1 MKFYGRNE
9 QRNLL
14 RTLFE
19 RNDMQVVLVYGRR
32 RVGKSEL
39 LKQALRETQTRSIY
53 YECKQT
59 TEQNNIESLAE
70 VISQAFRLP
79 PLAFRNAEE
88 ILRFLFRQ
96 AEQENLIVVLDE
108 YPYLRHAVQ
117 GLDSIL
123 QSLID
128 TYRDT
133 SCLKLVLCGSY
144 VDVMQ
149 SLLEAANP
157 LYGRVDR
164 TIALRPM
171 DYYETALFYP
181 DFSPEDKVRL
191 YSVFGGIP
199 YYNRLIDPSLSVR
212 ENITELVASPGAR
225 LENEVSM
232 YLRSE
237 VSRIVNA
244 NEVFE
249 ALAKGFYRF
258 SDILSQSHVSSSPT
272 LVDVMDKLIRME
284 LVKKEAP
291 INDEGNRRKSGYV
304 ICDPLS
310 LFYYR
315 YCFRYASQLQIMDPD
330 AFYDVTVR
338 DDFETWYVP
347 RGFEEICRQYLVRQ
361 NLAGRLPTPFTKIGK
376 YWYDDPKNRS
386 NGEFDLVTLDAK
398 GYTFYEAKFRSGPVT
413 SAMIEQE
420 IQQVKDTGLACY
432 QYGFFSR
439 SGFTEAGRDDVMQI
453 ELKQLYEL

>member
-59 TEQNNIESLAE
+59 TEKNNTESLCEIIA
-70 VISQAFRLP
+70 QAFHLP

-88 ILRFLFRQ
+88 LLRFLFRQ

-117 GLDSIL
+117 GMDSIL
-123 QSLID
+123 QSLVD

-133 SCLKLVLCGSY
+133 SRLKLVLCGSY

-149 SLLEAANP
+149 SLLEPANP

-164 TIALRPM
+164 TIVLRPM
-171 DYYETALFYP
+171 DYYESALFYP

-212 ENITELVASPGAR
+212 ENIIELVASPGAR

-347 RGFEEICRQYLVRQ
+347 RGFEEICRQYLIRQ
-361 NLAGRLPTPFTKIGK
+361 NLAGRLPVPFTKIGK

-386 NGEFDLVTLDAK
+386 NGEFDLVTLDEK

-413 SAMIEQE
+413 EAMIEQE

-439 SGFTEAGRDDVMQI
+439 SGFATTGRDGVIQI
-453 ELKQLYEL
+453 DLKQLYEL

>member
-59 TEQNNIESLAE
+59 TEKNNTESLCEIIA
-70 VISQAFRLP
+70 QAFHLP

-88 ILRFLFRQ
+88 LLRFLFRQ

-117 GLDSIL
+117 GMDSIL
-123 QSLID
+123 QSLVD

-133 SCLKLVLCGSY
+133 SRLKLVLCGSY

-149 SLLEAANP
+149 SLLEPANP

-164 TIALRPM
+164 TIVLRPM
-171 DYYETALFYP
+171 DYYESALFYP

-212 ENITELVASPGAR
+212 ENIIELVASPGAR

-249 ALAKGFYRF
+249 TLAKGFYRF

-347 RGFEEICRQYLVRQ
+347 RGFEEICRQYLIRQ
-361 NLAGRLPTPFTKIGK
+361 NLAGRLPVPFTKIGK

-386 NGEFDLVTLDAK
+386 NGEFDLVTLDEK

-413 SAMIEQE
+413 EAMIEQE

-439 SGFTEAGRDDVMQI
+439 SGFATTGRDGVIQI
-453 ELKQLYEL
+453 DLKQLYEL

>member
-59 TEQNNIESLAE
+59 TEKNNTESLCEIIA
-70 VISQAFRLP
+70 QAFHLP

-88 ILRFLFRQ
+88 LLRFLFRQ

-117 GLDSIL
+117 GMDSIL
-123 QSLID
+123 QSLVD

-133 SCLKLVLCGSY
+133 SRLKLVLCGSY

-149 SLLEAANP
+149 SLLEPANP

-171 DYYETALFYP
+171 DYYESALFYP

-212 ENITELVASPGAR
+212 ENIIELVASPGAR

-249 ALAKGFYRF
+249 TLAKGFYRF

-347 RGFEEICRQYLVRQ
+347 RGFEEICRQYLIRQ
-361 NLAGRLPTPFTKIGK
+361 NLAGRLPVPFTKIGK

-386 NGEFDLVTLDAK
+386 NGEFDLVTLDEK

-413 SAMIEQE
+413 EAMIEQE

-439 SGFTEAGRDDVMQI
+439 SGFATTGRDGVIQI
-453 ELKQLYEL
+453 DLKQLYEL